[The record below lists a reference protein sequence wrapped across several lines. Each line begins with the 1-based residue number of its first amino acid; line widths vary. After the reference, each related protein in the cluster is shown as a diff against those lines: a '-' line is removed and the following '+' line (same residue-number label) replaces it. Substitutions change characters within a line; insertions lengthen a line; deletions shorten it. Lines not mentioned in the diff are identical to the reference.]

1 MDEVNTQQFYIATK
15 SAPPDDRTRVLKY
28 GNMFAVFDRYGDVE
42 HLGLGEEGV
51 LRIARSLGD
60 VDPRK
65 LIEVL
70 LSEVAKRC
78 PDNLCDDDVT
88 VLLMRANGRTKCST
102 FRDRLGAAI
111 RFIRLLGGS
120 HQSKCGT
127 AAVS

>member
-1 MDEVNTQQFYIATK
+1 
-15 SAPPDDRTRVLKY
+15 
-28 GNMFAVFDRYGDVE
+28 
-42 HLGLGEEGV
+42 
-51 LRIARSLGD
+51 

-111 RFIRLLGGS
+111 RFIRLLVGAINPSAERPPFPDANLANVGG
-120 HQSKCGT
+120 
-127 AAVS
+127 AVIPALGRRWRAVRSDPNQAVADRALERRGL